1 MYHTFLIGLLEK
13 NISKINVVFG
23 KNHALWDTQIEG
35 EQLNMKENLY
45 NIPWETLTDEAVLNK
60 LNTDTNGLSNE
71 KVSERSEQFGKNK
84 LPERKKDSVIK
95 RFLLQFNNALIYVLL
110 GAAVLTSLMSHWL
123 DTGVILGVVII
134 NAIVGHIQ
142 EDKAQKALDSV
153 RNLLSLKANVVR
165 NGRRQ
170 EIAAEDLVPGDIVL
184 LKAGD
189 KVPADIRLISVSRFE
204 VDESSLTGESV
215 AVSKTT
221 RPVLEGTVLGERE
234 GMAYAGTTVR
244 TGDATGIVVA
254 TAADTEVGKINTLLT
269 ETKTESTPLMK
280 KMDRLGR
287 TLSVMIL
294 VFSALLTV
302 YAVLFTNASLGDTVV
317 AAVGLAVAAIP
328 EGLPAIV
335 TITLA
340 FGVQRMARRNALV
353 RRLPSVETLGS
364 VTVICSDKTG
374 TLTKNEMTATNIY
387 TSNGDFA
394 VSGLGYAPKGEITL
408 KDTRADFNNVLIYRL
423 IQSLELC
430 NEADI
435 LECEGIWIPQGAPTE
450 AALKTLVRK
459 AGYVNTDS
467 GKIDDIPFD
476 SQHKYR
482 ATLHN
487 IDGKKVLFAVGA
499 PEKLLSICGQQTTLE
514 GTKPIDYAF
523 WEAKIE
529 MAAGHGQRLIGC
541 AYTQTNDDKVSLDH
555 NDLGKDLIF
564 AGIVGI
570 IDPPRPEAIEA
581 IGVCKNAG
589 IRVKMI
595 TGDHALTA
603 REIAMQMRLTNNP
616 RVISGAELEA
626 MDDAQIREAVM
637 DCDIFART
645 SPEHKFRLV
654 KALQEQGEI
663 VAMTGD
669 GVNDAPA
676 LKKADIGVAMGIKG
690 TEVTKDAAEMVLAD
704 DNFASI
710 VSAVEEGRTIY
721 DNIRK
726 TILFIFAT
734 NGAEALVMTVC
745 LVLGLTLAVTPVQI
759 LWVNMVTAVT
769 SALSLVFE
777 PVERDVMR
785 KPPRN
790 PKESLISSRLIPHM
804 ILVAVI
810 ITSFTMLFFEIY
822 QNNYSFAYA
831 RTMSVNMLIFGEMFY
846 LFSCRKMHHTIFG
859 KDFWKN
865 KMAFVLAGV
874 LILIQLG
881 YTYLPFMQQWFD
893 TVPLSAVDWL
903 YLFAGGTIILLVVEL
918 GKILTGYVRRGYHTK
933 V

>member
-1 MYHTFLIGLLEK
+1 
-13 NISKINVVFG
+13 
-23 KNHALWDTQIEG
+23 
-35 EQLNMKENLY
+35 MKESLRNTH
-45 NIPWETLTDEAVLNK
+45 WEILTDEAVLTK

-71 KVSERSEQFGKNK
+71 EAAERLEQFGENK
-84 LPERKKDSVIK
+84 LPERKKANFIK

-110 GAAVLTSLMSHWL
+110 GAAVLTSLMGHWL

-153 RNLLSLKANVVR
+153 RNLLSLKADVVR

-170 EIAAEDLVPGDIVL
+170 EIAAENLVPGDVVF
-184 LKAGD
+184 LKAGN

-215 AVSKTT
+215 VVSKTT
-221 RPVLEGTVLGERE
+221 QPVLAGTVLGERE
-234 GMAYAGTTVR
+234 CMAYAGTTVR

-254 TAADTEVGKINTLLT
+254 TAVDTEVGKINTMLT
-269 ETKTESTPLMK
+269 ETKTESTPLIK
-280 KMDRLGR
+280 KMNRLGR
-287 TLSVMIL
+287 TLSVVIL
-294 VFSALLTV
+294 AFSALLTV
-302 YAVLFTNASLGDTVV
+302 YAVFFTNASLGDTVV

-328 EGLPAIV
+328 EGLPAVV

-340 FGVQRMARRNALV
+340 IGVQRMAGRNALV

-394 VSGLGYAPKGEITL
+394 VSGLGYAPKGEITF
-408 KDTRADFNNVLIYRL
+408 KDTRTDFNNALLYQL

-430 NEADI
+430 NEANI
-435 LECEGIWIPQGAPTE
+435 LECGGIWVPHGAPTE

-459 AGYVNTDS
+459 AGYIDVDS
-467 GKIDDIPFD
+467 VKIDHIPFD
-476 SQHKYR
+476 SQYKYR

-499 PEKLLSICGQQTTLE
+499 PEKLISICGQQTTLD
-514 GTKPIDYAF
+514 GTMPIDHAF

-529 MAAGHGQRLIGC
+529 AAAGRGQRLIGC
-541 AYTQTNDDKVSLDH
+541 AYAQVSDDKATLDH
-555 NDLGKDLIF
+555 NDLDKGLIF

-581 IGVCKNAG
+581 ICVCKNAG
-589 IRVKMI
+589 IGVKMI
-595 TGDHALTA
+595 TGDHVLTA
-603 REIAMQMRLTNNP
+603 REIAMQMGLTNNP
-616 RVISGAELEA
+616 RVISGAELEG

-654 KALQEQGEI
+654 QALQEQGEI

-721 DNIRK
+721 ANIRK

-734 NGAEALVMTVC
+734 NGAEALVMTVA
-745 LVLGLTLAVTPVQI
+745 LVLGSTLAVTPVQI
-759 LWVNMVTAVT
+759 LWANMVTAVT

-777 PVERDVMR
+777 PAEKDVMH
-785 KPPRN
+785 KPPRS
-790 PKESLISSRLIPHM
+790 PKESLIGSRLIPHM

-810 ITSFTMLFFEIY
+810 ITAFTLLFFEIY
-822 QNNYSFAYA
+822 KSNYSFAYA

-865 KMAFVLAGV
+865 KMAFILAGV

-881 YTYLPFMQQWFD
+881 YTYLPFMQQWFG
-893 TVPLSAVDWL
+893 TVSLGAVDWM
-903 YLFAGGTIILLVVEL
+903 YLFAGGAIILLVVEFQ
-918 GKILTGYVRRGYHTK
+918 KILTGYIRRCYDTK
-933 V
+933 FRRSRQKV